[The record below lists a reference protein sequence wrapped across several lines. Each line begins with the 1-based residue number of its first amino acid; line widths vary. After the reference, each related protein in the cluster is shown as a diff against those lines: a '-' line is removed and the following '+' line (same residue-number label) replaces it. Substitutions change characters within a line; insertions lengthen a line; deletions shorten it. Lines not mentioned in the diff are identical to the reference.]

1 MHRYHLKDEFTDV
14 AMERA
19 LIAALANEP
28 ALYFEL
34 HDILSPDAFTDT
46 EGIWQQ
52 LTLAIE
58 TGQSPPIPPDWRPT
72 SDPHTTARRL
82 ADLYQ
87 RRLLAA
93 TQERLAQAL
102 FDETI
107 PAATLATL
115 LEEEALSVQA
125 AMRETAAGR
134 LQWAS
139 DVLPEVLADVAARYQ
154 QRQETGHPVLG
165 LQTGIMGLD
174 TALNG
179 LNAGQMHLLGG
190 APGSGKTT
198 LALQMA
204 TSIAPTVPVVF
215 VTFENAPAILTLKAL
230 CAKAEVNAHHVQRGI
245 VKPET
250 LRAAARTWQPIA
262 QRLAFLEGTSH
273 LTVAQVRAKALHA
286 MQQHQETQCLIIV
299 DYLQLWAKLA
309 NEFRSASAV
318 RERVDILGSALHE
331 LALRLQ
337 SPVLALSSQNRS
349 QGNYGNGKG
358 TAALD
363 SLKESGDLE
372 YAADVVLF
380 LTEAKARQAR
390 PPARPV
396 DLTIAKNRHGETG
409 TINLIFRPD
418 LGILREEAQ

>member
-1 MHRYHLKDEFTDV
+1 MRY
-14 AMERA
+14 
-19 LIAALANEP
+19 
-28 ALYFEL
+28 
-34 HDILSPDAFTDT
+34 LSTRSLTASLLSL
-46 EGIWQQ
+46 
-52 LTLAIE
+52 LTL
-58 TGQSPPIPPDWRPT
+58 TTVSLGQIPPGQTATIPT
-72 SDPHTTARRL
+72 QATVEHDPRFEAVRGEIMSRVADDIPSFAIAVAQDGKIIWEEAFGWADKEAKIEATPHTI
-82 ADLYQ
+82 Y
-87 RRLLAA
+87 
-93 TQERLAQAL
+93 
-102 FDETI
+102 
-107 PAATLATL
+107 
-115 LEEEALSVQA
+115 
-125 AMRETAAGR
+125 
-134 LQWAS
+134 
-139 DVLPEVLADVAARYQ
+139 
-154 QRQETGHPVLG
+154 PV
-165 LQTGIMGLD
+165 
-174 TALNG
+174 
-179 LNAGQMHLLGG
+179 
-190 APGSGKTT
+190 
-198 LALQMA
+198 
-204 TSIAPTVPVVF
+204 
-215 VTFENAPAILTLKAL
+215 
-230 CAKAEVNAHHVQRGI
+230 AKAEVNAHHVQRGI
-245 VKPET
+245 VEPET